1 MSDEVKIYLEH
12 NVAETENHGS
22 VLPLVLLPFLLVLTI
37 SIVFFIQNGK
47 EESLRNSEEKLLLV
61 SGQAEQILSN
71 VKYNIKA
78 FSTSSA
84 LQNAIAESYPET
96 TYGNYLFT
104 TSMHS
109 AVHNI
114 MDISSLISDG
124 YIQTFDG
131 KVYDIKTDSIQ
142 IPTADMNA
150 YYDEIVSQN
159 GKIIMGK
166 PMNQGGGSALNISK
180 SLIDIDTGQCLG
192 ILSFDIKETLFFET
206 YRSVIDEKNENFYLV
221 DKERRIISSG
231 KRKVLQTELSENV
244 WKVVQRLVKTDEMK
258 IATEDDVLVLAEL
271 LEAGEYYAVY
281 VLDYKN
287 IYREVTGMA
296 LIFGIIGGFVLIAAV
311 FLTTVLARSLTKPL
325 AILAAYVDKTGSGDF
340 SIQLQI
346 ESKDEIG
353 MLAERFQKMNRNIHN
368 LTMRICNEQALKKE
382 YELNLL
388 QAQINPHFLYN
399 CLDNIS
405 SLIADYKTETATS
418 MIHHLGRYYRGV
430 LSKGRNMITIGEE
443 IQLLQDYMEIHLQ
456 KAPELFQY
464 MIQIDENVAELK
476 ILKMLLQPIVENT
489 ILHGFTG
496 YKKNRHIAIVG
507 EQRGSVIYIT
517 VEDDGRG
524 IQKDVLD
531 SVFTETAS
539 VIIPKHFGLKNVQER
554 IRLKYGEAYG
564 ASVWSEPDKGT
575 RVTVSFPKIL

>member
-1 MSDEVKIYLEH
+1 MKLKYIWNTMSLKRKIMA
-12 NVAETENHGS
+12 VF
-22 VLPLVLLPFLLVLTI
+22 LPLVLLPFLLVLTI

-84 LQNAIAESYPET
+84 LQNVIAESYPET

-340 SIQLQI
+340 SVQLQI

-507 EQRGSVIYIT
+507 EQRGPVIYIT

>member
-1 MSDEVKIYLEH
+1 MKLKYIWNTMSLKRKIMA
-12 NVAETENHGS
+12 VF
-22 VLPLVLLPFLLVLTI
+22 LPLVLLPFLLVLTI

-340 SIQLQI
+340 SVQLQI

>member
-1 MSDEVKIYLEH
+1 MKLKYIWNTMSLKRKIMA
-12 NVAETENHGS
+12 VF
-22 VLPLVLLPFLLVLTI
+22 LPLVLLPFLLVLTI

-340 SIQLQI
+340 SVQLQI

-507 EQRGSVIYIT
+507 EQRGPVIYIT

>member
-1 MSDEVKIYLEH
+1 MKLKYIWNTMSLKRKIMA
-12 NVAETENHGS
+12 VF
-22 VLPLVLLPFLLVLTI
+22 LPLVLLPFLLVLTI

-340 SIQLQI
+340 SVQLQI

-464 MIQIDENVAELK
+464 IIQIDENVAELK

>member
-1 MSDEVKIYLEH
+1 MKLKYIWNTMSLKRKIMA
-12 NVAETENHGS
+12 VF
-22 VLPLVLLPFLLVLTI
+22 LPLVLLPFLLVLTI

-507 EQRGSVIYIT
+507 EQRGPVIYIT

>member
-1 MSDEVKIYLEH
+1 MKLKYIWNTMSLKRKIMA
-12 NVAETENHGS
+12 VF
-22 VLPLVLLPFLLVLTI
+22 LPLVLLPFLLVLTI

-78 FSTSSA
+78 FSTSSV

-109 AVHNI
+109 AVYNI

-507 EQRGSVIYIT
+507 EQRGPVIYIT

>member
-1 MSDEVKIYLEH
+1 
-12 NVAETENHGS
+12 
-22 VLPLVLLPFLLVLTI
+22 
-37 SIVFFIQNGK
+37 
-47 EESLRNSEEKLLLV
+47 
-61 SGQAEQILSN
+61 
-71 VKYNIKA
+71 
-78 FSTSSA
+78 
-84 LQNAIAESYPET
+84 
-96 TYGNYLFT
+96 
-104 TSMHS
+104 
-109 AVHNI
+109 
-114 MDISSLISDG
+114 
-124 YIQTFDG
+124 
-131 KVYDIKTDSIQ
+131 
-142 IPTADMNA
+142 
-150 YYDEIVSQN
+150 
-159 GKIIMGK
+159 
-166 PMNQGGGSALNISK
+166 
-180 SLIDIDTGQCLG
+180 
-192 ILSFDIKETLFFET
+192 
-206 YRSVIDEKNENFYLV
+206 
-221 DKERRIISSG
+221 
-231 KRKVLQTELSENV
+231 
-244 WKVVQRLVKTDEMK
+244 
-258 IATEDDVLVLAEL
+258 
-271 LEAGEYYAVY
+271 
-281 VLDYKN
+281 
-287 IYREVTGMA
+287 
-296 LIFGIIGGFVLIAAV
+296 
-311 FLTTVLARSLTKPL
+311 
-325 AILAAYVDKTGSGDF
+325 
-340 SIQLQI
+340 
-346 ESKDEIG
+346 

-507 EQRGSVIYIT
+507 EQRGPVIYIT

>member
-1 MSDEVKIYLEH
+1 MKLKYIWNTMSLKRKIMA
-12 NVAETENHGS
+12 VF
-22 VLPLVLLPFLLVLTI
+22 LPLVLLPFLLVLTI

-109 AVHNI
+109 AVYNI

-206 YRSVIDEKNENFYLV
+206 YRSVIDEKNENLYLV

-507 EQRGSVIYIT
+507 EQRGPVIYIT

>member
-1 MSDEVKIYLEH
+1 MKLKYIWNTMSLKRKIMA
-12 NVAETENHGS
+12 VF
-22 VLPLVLLPFLLVLTI
+22 LPLVLLPFLLVLTI

-109 AVHNI
+109 AVYNI

-507 EQRGSVIYIT
+507 EQRGPVIYIT

>member
-1 MSDEVKIYLEH
+1 MKLKYIWNTMSLKRKIMA
-12 NVAETENHGS
+12 VF
-22 VLPLVLLPFLLVLTI
+22 LPLVLLPFLLVLTI

-258 IATEDDVLVLAEL
+258 IATEDDVLVLTEL

-507 EQRGSVIYIT
+507 EQRGPVIYIT

>member
-1 MSDEVKIYLEH
+1 MKLKYIWNTMSLKRKIMA
-12 NVAETENHGS
+12 VF
-22 VLPLVLLPFLLVLTI
+22 LPLVLLPFLLVLTI